1 MATGTRPRPAV
12 EFTHDFGFDTHEDN
26 SRPALPS
33 VLEELPLGN
42 IQNISK
48 PTIEALTIELGNLH
62 IHSPTKENLYEQQ
75 RHQYQLQTT
84 TKIRGRKPR
93 PQLEASTFQAPL
105 PTQYEE
111 EDSFCDS
118 ARRSSGVSIAS
129 HKSEETQTH
138 NPLAISIPDL
148 PSNPEQLSKHQ
159 AGQFEWVLSIPAARR
174 DSAEGDRRLDSFAG
188 DDDGR
193 SPREEVRRL
202 LFGCNLVQT
211 KTQSEGSLGDGDDTP
226 ANVFTLLATR
236 IESEEE
242 KLGCVHEAAAADE
255 QETMADTTII
265 RLTEAQVDEAEARM
279 SEVTLNSK
287 NNDIMEQ
294 LIALP
299 PARPTSR
306 IEDSVE
312 ALDKL
317 EEELE
322 ALNEVTRLD
331 GVLSPETSKASAP
344 ARSIDSVAP
353 KTAPLKRTSSI
364 AGRSGASTVRV
375 RGGVERSSS
384 IRKSTSMTFTKDEE
398 KPAAAKSTASR
409 RSIVTRPASLLPPKA
424 PARSSKPPTVPT
436 FALPGEAVARR
447 LKEQREARLSRQI
460 SPEQAAAVAEAY
472 SPSKPHAKSSKPP
485 TRPTFELPGEAISRR
500 KREEREAK
508 LRAQEEEERK
518 RREFKARPVRHSI
531 NPGSYPRGTVAS
543 RARQGHSGT
552 AGGQSE
558 AGESSA
564 AGPASGAAA
573 VAAATPGTAK
583 KRHSMAVPSTTP
595 RASLSIRGRSELAVD
610 SAAATSRATS
620 STGSA
625 HGAAAGSV
633 ISVSKRSNL
642 SAEEAQQQK
651 VRGREIFQ
659 RDNSYVTERERERRE
674 REAATARARQEAAE
688 RSRQLSREWAEKQK
702 GKSLRGGSGSGS
714 GSGKAVA

>member
-12 EFTHDFGFDTHEDN
+12 DFTYDFDCDTHEDN

-48 PTIEALTIELGNLH
+48 PGIDSITIDLGNFH
-62 IHSPTKENLYEQQ
+62 IHSPTKENLHELQ
-75 RHQYQLQTT
+75 RHQYQHRAA

-105 PTQYEE
+105 ATQYEE
-111 EDSFCDS
+111 EDTLCDG
-118 ARRSSGVSIAS
+118 ARRSSSASITS
-129 HKSEETQTH
+129 HKSEEIQTH
-138 NPLAISIPDL
+138 NPLAFAVPDL
-148 PSNPEQLSKHQ
+148 PSNTEQLSKHQ
-159 AGQFEWVLSIPAARR
+159 AGQFEWVLSIPAARQ
-174 DSAEGDRRLDSFAG
+174 DSVEGDLPLDSVAG
-188 DDDGR
+188 DDDAR
-193 SPREEVRRL
+193 PPREEVRRL
-202 LFGCNLVQT
+202 LFGCNLVHR
-211 KTQSEGSLGDGDDTP
+211 KPQSEGSLGDGDNKP
-226 ANVFTLLATR
+226 ADVFTLLATR

-242 KLGCVHEAAAADE
+242 LDSAHEAAVADE

-279 SEVTLNSK
+279 SEVKLGSK
-287 NNDIMEQ
+287 NNDIIDQ
-294 LIALP
+294 LAALP
-299 PARPTSR
+299 PARPRSR

-322 ALNEVTRLD
+322 ALNEVARLD
-331 GVLSPETSKASAP
+331 RVLSPETSKASAP
-344 ARSIDSVAP
+344 ARTIDSVAP
-353 KTAPLKRTSSI
+353 KAARLKRNSSVT
-364 AGRSGASTVRV
+364 GKSGASTVRV
-375 RGGVERSSS
+375 RGVDRSSS
-384 IRKSTSMTFTKDEE
+384 VHKSTSMTFTKDEE
-398 KPAAAKSTASR
+398 KPAATKSTASR
-409 RSIVTRPASLLPPKA
+409 RPIVTRPASLLPPKA
-424 PARSSKPPTVPT
+424 PARSSKPPTVST
-436 FALPGEAVARR
+436 FELPGEAVARR

-460 SPEQAAAVAEAY
+460 SPEQAAAAAEAY

-500 KREEREAK
+500 KREERETK

-518 RREFKARPVRHSI
+518 RREFKARPMRHSI
-531 NPGSYPRGTVAS
+531 NPGSYPRETIAS
-543 RARQGHSGT
+543 RARQGRGG
-552 AGGQSE
+552 AVGGQSE

-564 AGPASGAAA
+564 GGPASG
-573 VAAATPGTAK
+573 AAATPGTAK
-583 KRHSMAVPSTTP
+583 KRHSIAVTSTTP
-595 RASLSIRGRSELAVD
+595 RPSLSTRGRSELAVD
-610 SAAATSRATS
+610 SATATSRATS
-620 STGSA
+620 STGST
-625 HGAAAGSV
+625 HGAGGSGSV

-702 GKSLRGGSGSGS
+702 GKRGTSGSGT
-714 GSGKAVA
+714 GKAVA